1 MPTLL
6 AAWGVLM
13 VTGCAK
19 VRHIFPHLAGAPGV
33 GPLAAVEQAQELDNP
48 LSDFIQIPP
57 DSMRKEVVEVVT
69 R

>member
-6 AAWGVLM
+6 APGGVPM

-19 VRHIFPHLAGAPGV
+19 VRHILPHLAGAPGV

-48 LSDFIQIPP
+48 FGFIQIPP
-57 DSMRKEVVEVVT
+57 DSMRKAVVEIT